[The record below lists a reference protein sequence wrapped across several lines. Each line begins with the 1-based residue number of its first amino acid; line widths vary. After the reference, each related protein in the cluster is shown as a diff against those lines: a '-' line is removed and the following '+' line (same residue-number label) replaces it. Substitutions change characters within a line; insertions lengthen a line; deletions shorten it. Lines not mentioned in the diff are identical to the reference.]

1 MKTTNKCLQTLTT
14 PALKS
19 IINNKTTL
27 FLIVLFLLFKQT
39 IQSQTNFTENFS
51 SDSNTSYVSLD
62 WLENNSYTDNLD
74 LEENSY
80 VNNKEIVS
88 DTNETNNT
96 TQLHYIVEQ
105 EFTTTLSLENIE
117 VSNQPFPNPD
127 SDGDGVD
134 DAIDLDD
141 DNDGILDTD
150 EVFSINGLS
159 PQLWLDATD
168 YNGNGT
174 TYSDNTTLSTDWID
188 KSGNGNHYS
197 LVSGPTYQT
206 SEINGKDV
214 VEILSAGFNGPL
226 GAATSTSEWTV
237 VMVTK
242 LLPSDSFGRLFDG
255 QSGNY
260 LLGYHGGKK
269 RSVYFNN
276 NPHAISTVNA
286 TTVGVTDFEMNVYVR
301 SASGVMNLYSNG
313 NTLNSYS
320 STTSTN
326 GIIWEINQGEFRG
339 GESTDSQIGDFIIIP
354 TALND
359 EDRLKLE
366 GYLAHKWGLA
376 GDLPE
381 GHPYKPSA
389 FTEDIDG
396 DGIPNRLD
404 LDSDGD
410 GCPDAVEGSAAFTN
424 SDLATSS
431 MPGGNTGGS
440 YTGAATFGV
449 QENLGI
455 DDVNVDG
462 VPNRASGG
470 QGQGIGTAIIA
481 NQAIVVSDVSYTAGN
496 AVFTISNAQANIT
509 YELVDAN
516 GNSLSPQVIA
526 TQGASTSDL
535 YLTLLE
541 ANVPLAAASTTYKVI
556 AGISS
561 ECTVTLTVQPTLTL
575 STTDSDSDGV
585 NDVNDLDDDNDGIL
599 DTTECIVYGF
609 LNYEY
614 YNGAPEDDTVDN
626 IPTTGALHTGEIS
639 NFNVVALNNSL
650 GGLGSFSVRY
660 TGFIEIETQGDY
672 TFYTTSD
679 DGSKLYIDGIQVVNN
694 DGYHSENVES
704 GQISLSAGYHSI
716 KVLFFQRG
724 AQSKLEVR
732 YKAFLPNPP
741 NIYTQILPFSILSS
755 NRNSDSDGDGIPNCL
770 DTDSDNDGILDNIE
784 AQIYSSYIAHSGVG
798 SGMTDVNSNGLDDVY
813 ESTPGVGLTPVNSD
827 TDSLEN
833 FVDIDSDND
842 GIPDNVELQ
851 RTSSYVAPSGIAT
864 AITDVNSNGVDDNYE
879 IGGTIGITPVDT
891 ELDGIPDYVDADTDN
906 DGILDIEENG
916 DTDNALAGTDID
928 RDGLDDNFDDFND
941 NSILGFTVN
950 NGINPPNA
958 DNLGDSDN
966 DLATDGDVD
975 FRDNVKTILITQVYQ
990 SNTKKMIE
998 ITNTGADQILGNTFS
1013 LNLFSNNSGDM
1024 TGLTP
1029 SASYTI
1035 TSTLNANQ
1043 SIVIKNNASSGF
1055 NNITSG
1061 AISIID
1067 DSVTNFNDGND
1078 IIILSTSSDATS
1090 WENRIDV
1097 IQSIGDITSMVL
1109 KDKKYNSVYAHDP
1122 DRWVAFI
1129 DDNLNPYSGGP
1140 DRHPHDPLISEIDDA
1155 SQNSNIQL
1163 GYHTTGET
1171 VRTGGAW
1178 SSGIPDRSRRVRIN
1192 EDYNHIGSS
1201 LSARQLTVNNNSKL
1215 SITNN
1220 VLIVSENINI
1230 NSGSEI
1236 RLAGTK
1242 SQLITTHTQTS
1253 KITGNGKLYID
1264 QNSDISS
1271 TYRYNYFSSPVTTVG
1286 ENTFFI
1292 SDVMKDGSIPTSAN
1306 SVPLN
1311 ITFVNTADGADT
1323 TPITISNEWL
1333 YSHLGPCVDSNNDG
1347 TRDDC
1352 SWEQKQST
1360 GVYQATDG
1368 FTLKGPGQVQ
1378 NYTFVGSPKDGSYTR
1393 SIEANNLYLAGN
1405 PYPSALNSK
1414 KFIEDNASSINGTL
1428 YFWEQ
1433 QVGLTNDQDQTGHYS
1448 SNYVGGYATRNLTTG
1463 VAATYQCVGDDCSV
1477 NKKPAK
1483 YIAVAQGFFITGDS
1497 DGGQLVF
1504 NNSQREYKIEGDDSI
1519 FFRDG
1524 DNNEVSET
1532 YQDPVLK
1539 IGLDYTNR
1547 DAQILHR
1554 QLAVSFNENRSFSF
1568 DIGYDSPMF
1577 QILPT
1582 DMFWKFTEDDTK
1594 YVIAG
1599 VQKISDDLEIPIG
1612 ITIAFDSE
1620 VVVKLDEKQN
1630 IERNIYLK
1638 DKLTGT
1644 TEKLNDNEQGV
1655 LITLS
1660 QGEYLERYSIVFEE
1674 SSSLGVNE
1682 NIVNNNID
1690 IYIDNTSNELVLK
1703 NNLNLNIK
1711 KAALYNILGQSVKTW
1726 NSLGTELE
1734 YRMETKIPAGIYIVR
1749 VALEEGQ
1756 IIKKIR
1762 VD

>member
-585 NDVNDLDDDNDGIL
+585 DDVIDLDDDNDGIL

-864 AITDVNSNGVDDNYE
+864 AITDVNSNGVDDIYE

-941 NSILGFTVN
+941 TGILGFTVN

-1078 IIILSTSSDATS
+1078 IIILSTS
-1090 WENRIDV
+1090 
-1097 IQSIGDITSMVL
+1097 
-1109 KDKKYNSVYAHDP
+1109 
-1122 DRWVAFI
+1122 
-1129 DDNLNPYSGGP
+1129 
-1140 DRHPHDPLISEIDDA
+1140 
-1155 SQNSNIQL
+1155 
-1163 GYHTTGET
+1163 
-1171 VRTGGAW
+1171 
-1178 SSGIPDRSRRVRIN
+1178 
-1192 EDYNHIGSS
+1192 
-1201 LSARQLTVNNNSKL
+1201 
-1215 SITNN
+1215 
-1220 VLIVSENINI
+1220 
-1230 NSGSEI
+1230 
-1236 RLAGTK
+1236 
-1242 SQLITTHTQTS
+1242 
-1253 KITGNGKLYID
+1253 
-1264 QNSDISS
+1264 
-1271 TYRYNYFSSPVTTVG
+1271 
-1286 ENTFFI
+1286 
-1292 SDVMKDGSIPTSAN
+1292 
-1306 SVPLN
+1306 
-1311 ITFVNTADGADT
+1311 
-1323 TPITISNEWL
+1323 
-1333 YSHLGPCVDSNNDG
+1333 
-1347 TRDDC
+1347 
-1352 SWEQKQST
+1352 
-1360 GVYQATDG
+1360 
-1368 FTLKGPGQVQ
+1368 
-1378 NYTFVGSPKDGSYTR
+1378 
-1393 SIEANNLYLAGN
+1393 
-1405 PYPSALNSK
+1405 
-1414 KFIEDNASSINGTL
+1414 
-1428 YFWEQ
+1428 
-1433 QVGLTNDQDQTGHYS
+1433 
-1448 SNYVGGYATRNLTTG
+1448 
-1463 VAATYQCVGDDCSV
+1463 
-1477 NKKPAK
+1477 
-1483 YIAVAQGFFITGDS
+1483 
-1497 DGGQLVF
+1497 
-1504 NNSQREYKIEGDDSI
+1504 
-1519 FFRDG
+1519 
-1524 DNNEVSET
+1524 
-1532 YQDPVLK
+1532 
-1539 IGLDYTNR
+1539 
-1547 DAQILHR
+1547 
-1554 QLAVSFNENRSFSF
+1554 
-1568 DIGYDSPMF
+1568 
-1577 QILPT
+1577 
-1582 DMFWKFTEDDTK
+1582 
-1594 YVIAG
+1594 
-1599 VQKISDDLEIPIG
+1599 
-1612 ITIAFDSE
+1612 
-1620 VVVKLDEKQN
+1620 
-1630 IERNIYLK
+1630 
-1638 DKLTGT
+1638 
-1644 TEKLNDNEQGV
+1644 
-1655 LITLS
+1655 
-1660 QGEYLERYSIVFEE
+1660 
-1674 SSSLGVNE
+1674 
-1682 NIVNNNID
+1682 
-1690 IYIDNTSNELVLK
+1690 
-1703 NNLNLNIK
+1703 
-1711 KAALYNILGQSVKTW
+1711 
-1726 NSLGTELE
+1726 
-1734 YRMETKIPAGIYIVR
+1734 
-1749 VALEEGQ
+1749 
-1756 IIKKIR
+1756 
-1762 VD
+1762 